1 MTPKHLVISTVSLSK
16 RMFVTKPSKKSI
28 ILGFGKFSVIILVEL
43 VLKILKNSIAGAS
56 VKVLKIL
63 KNSIAGASAKIMIR
77 LIIFTVSLM
86 KRVFVAKPSKKCVI
100 LEFGKT
106 PGLPFEVILT
116 PWILS

>member
-16 RMFVTKPSKKSI
+16 WMFVIKPGKKFV

-63 KNSIAGASAKIMIR
+63 KNSIAGASVKIIVALIRKSINISSIDIFRMIG
-77 LIIFTVSLM
+77 T
-86 KRVFVAKPSKKCVI
+86 KKDV
-100 LEFGKT
+100 
-106 PGLPFEVILT
+106 
-116 PWILS
+116 

>member
-16 RMFVTKPSKKSI
+16 RMFVTKPSKKFV

-63 KNSIAGASAKIMIR
+63 KNSIAGASVKIMIR
-77 LIIFTVSLM
+77 KSINISSID
-86 KRVFVAKPSKKCVI
+86 VFRRIGIKKDV
-100 LEFGKT
+100 
-106 PGLPFEVILT
+106 
-116 PWILS
+116 